1 MRLFMAIII
10 FYGGYWIG
18 YGENQ
23 MSYGKYCRYYG
34 ANAASNLKGRA
45 YVSAN
50 NGDNHG
56 TRRMELGGQIL
67 ENRQGH
73 EELSAQMRHVE
84 AVIKMRLQ
92 PGPDRGEAPQA
103 EQMV

>member
-34 ANAASNLKGRA
+34 ANATSNLKGRA

-50 NGDNHG
+50 NGDDHG
-56 TRRMELGGQIL
+56 TRRALERLHMELGGQIL
-67 ENRQGH
+67 ENFDWGQPDIRF
-73 EELSAQMRHVE
+73 SA
-84 AVIKMRLQ
+84 RLTSVDF
-92 PGPDRGEAPQA
+92 GCS
-103 EQMV
+103 